1 MVKVAIVDNEK
12 AIINEICSLIE
23 SSNDMKCIIET
34 FEHSIKFFQKINN
47 ILCDIVFLDIDMPE
61 MNGFDIAKILN
72 NIRPDI
78 TIIFVSSFENFV
90 FESFEYHPFRFVRKS
105 NLKEDIDSA
114 LNAYQREIERKKDV
128 YFFKTN
134 EAERS
139 VKISDIMYFESMG
152 HDIFIYTVD
161 GNFKIKR
168 ERDRNMTVK
177 FITEKFE
184 NKGFI
189 RVHKSFLVNYL
200 YIHTINYSN
209 IILKNNLKISI
220 NPRKANDI
228 KKIYQKFIMNE
239 V

>member
-34 FEHSIKFFQKINN
+34 FEYSIKFFQKINN

-78 TIIFVSSFENFV
+78 TIIFVSSFDNFV

-139 VKISDIMYFESMG
+139 VKTSDIMYFESMG

-189 RVHKSFLVNYL
+189 RVHKSFLVNYR
-200 YIHTINYSN
+200 YIYTINYSN
-209 IILKNNLKISI
+209 IILKNNLKINI

-228 KKIYQKFIMNE
+228 KKIYQKFVMKE

>member
-139 VKISDIMYFESMG
+139 VKTSDIMYFESMG

>member
-1 MVKVAIVDNEK
+1 MVKIAIVDNEK
-12 AIINEICSLIE
+12 TIINEICSLIE
-23 SSNDMKCIIET
+23 SSTDMKCIIET
-34 FEHSIKFFQKINN
+34 FERSIEFFQKINN

-61 MNGFDIAKILN
+61 MNGFDIAKTLN

-105 NLKEDIDSA
+105 NLKKDIDSA
-114 LNAYQREIERKKDV
+114 LNAYKREIERKKDV

-139 VKISDIMYFESMG
+139 VKTSDIMYFESMG

-209 IILKNNLKISI
+209 IILKNNLKINI

-228 KKIYQKFIMNE
+228 KKIYQKFVMME

>member
-78 TIIFVSSFENFV
+78 TIIFVSSFDNFV

-139 VKISDIMYFESMG
+139 VKTSDIMYFESMG

-168 ERDRNMTVK
+168 ERDRNMTIK

-209 IILKNNLKISI
+209 IILKNNLEISI

>member
-78 TIIFVSSFENFV
+78 TIIFVSSFDNFV

-139 VKISDIMYFESMG
+139 VKTSDIMYFESMG

-168 ERDRNMTVK
+168 ERDKNMTVK

-228 KKIYQKFIMNE
+228 KKIYQKFVMKE

>member
-23 SSNDMKCIIET
+23 SANDMKCIIET

-78 TIIFVSSFENFV
+78 TIIFVSSFDNFV

-105 NLKEDIDSA
+105 NLKEDMDSA

-139 VKISDIMYFESMG
+139 VKTSDIMYFESMG

-189 RVHKSFLVNYL
+189 RVHKSFLVNYR

-209 IILKNNLKISI
+209 IILKNNLKINI

-228 KKIYQKFIMNE
+228 KKIYQKFVMKE

>member
-12 AIINEICSLIE
+12 AIINEICNLIE

-47 ILCDIVFLDIDMPE
+47 ILCNIVFLDIDMPE

-139 VKISDIMYFESMG
+139 VKTSDIMYFESMG

-189 RVHKSFLVNYL
+189 RVHKSFLVNYR

-228 KKIYQKFIMNE
+228 KKIYQKFVMKE

>member
-139 VKISDIMYFESMG
+139 VKTSDIMYFESMG

-189 RVHKSFLVNYL
+189 RVHKSFLVNYR

-209 IILKNNLKISI
+209 IILKNNLKINI

-228 KKIYQKFIMNE
+228 KKIYQKFVMKD

>member
-12 AIINEICSLIE
+12 AIIKEICSLIE

-139 VKISDIMYFESMG
+139 VKTSDIMYFESMG

>member
-78 TIIFVSSFENFV
+78 TIIFVSSFDNFV

-139 VKISDIMYFESMG
+139 VKTSDIMYFESMG

-209 IILKNNLKISI
+209 IILKNNLKINI

-228 KKIYQKFIMNE
+228 KKIYQKFVMKE

>member
-78 TIIFVSSFENFV
+78 TIIFVSSFDNFV

-139 VKISDIMYFESMG
+139 VKTSDIMYFESMG

-220 NPRKANDI
+220 NPRKDNDI

>member
-12 AIINEICSLIE
+12 AMINEICSLIE

-61 MNGFDIAKILN
+61 MNGFNIAKILN

-139 VKISDIMYFESMG
+139 VKTSDIMYFESMG

>member
-78 TIIFVSSFENFV
+78 TIIFVSSFDNFV

-139 VKISDIMYFESMG
+139 VKTSDIMYFESMG

-189 RVHKSFLVNYL
+189 RVHKSFLVNYR

-209 IILKNNLKISI
+209 IILKNNLKINI

>member
-139 VKISDIMYFESMG
+139 VKTSDIMYFESMG

-220 NPRKANDI
+220 NPRKVNDI

>member
-1 MVKVAIVDNEK
+1 
-12 AIINEICSLIE
+12 
-23 SSNDMKCIIET
+23 
-34 FEHSIKFFQKINN
+34 
-47 ILCDIVFLDIDMPE
+47 
-61 MNGFDIAKILN
+61 
-72 NIRPDI
+72 
-78 TIIFVSSFENFV
+78 
-90 FESFEYHPFRFVRKS
+90 
-105 NLKEDIDSA
+105 
-114 LNAYQREIERKKDV
+114 
-128 YFFKTN
+128 
-134 EAERS
+134 
-139 VKISDIMYFESMG
+139 
-152 HDIFIYTVD
+152 
-161 GNFKIKR
+161 
-168 ERDRNMTVK
+168 MTVK

>member
-12 AIINEICSLIE
+12 AIINEIYSLIE

-114 LNAYQREIERKKDV
+114 LNAYQREIERKKDI

-139 VKISDIMYFESMG
+139 VKTSDIMYFESMG

>member
-114 LNAYQREIERKKDV
+114 LNAYQREIERKKDI

-139 VKISDIMYFESMG
+139 VKTSDIMYFESMG

-220 NPRKANDI
+220 NPRKVNDI

>member
-34 FEHSIKFFQKINN
+34 FEYSIKFFQKINN

-78 TIIFVSSFENFV
+78 TIIFVSSFDNFV

-139 VKISDIMYFESMG
+139 VKTSDIMYFESMG

-189 RVHKSFLVNYL
+189 RVHKSFLVNYR

-209 IILKNNLKISI
+209 IILKNNLKINI

-228 KKIYQKFIMNE
+228 KKIYQKFVMKE

>member
-72 NIRPDI
+72 NIRSDI
-78 TIIFVSSFENFV
+78 TIIFVSSFDNFV

-139 VKISDIMYFESMG
+139 VKTSDIMYFESMG

-189 RVHKSFLVNYL
+189 RVHKSFLVNYR

-209 IILKNNLKISI
+209 IILKNNLKINI

>member
-78 TIIFVSSFENFV
+78 TIIFVSSFDNFV

-139 VKISDIMYFESMG
+139 VKTSDIMYFESMG

-189 RVHKSFLVNYL
+189 RVHKSFLVNYR

-209 IILKNNLKISI
+209 IILKNNLKINI

-228 KKIYQKFIMNE
+228 KKIYQKFVMKE

>member
-72 NIRPDI
+72 NIRPNI

-139 VKISDIMYFESMG
+139 VKTSDIMYFESMG

-220 NPRKANDI
+220 NPRKVNDI

>member
-78 TIIFVSSFENFV
+78 TIIFVSSFDNFV

-139 VKISDIMYFESMG
+139 VKTSDIMYFESMG

-168 ERDRNMTVK
+168 ERDKNMTVK

-184 NKGFI
+184 DKGFI

>member
-139 VKISDIMYFESMG
+139 VKTSDIMYFESMG

-168 ERDRNMTVK
+168 ERDRTMTVT

>member
-12 AIINEICSLIE
+12 AMINEICSLIE

-139 VKISDIMYFESMG
+139 VKTSDIMYFESMG

-189 RVHKSFLVNYL
+189 RIHKSFLVNYL

-220 NPRKANDI
+220 NPRKVNDI

>member
-1 MVKVAIVDNEK
+1 MVKIAIVDNEK
-12 AIINEICSLIE
+12 TIINEICSLIE
-23 SSNDMKCIIET
+23 SSTDMKCIIET

-90 FESFEYHPFRFVRKS
+90 FESFEYHPFRFIRKS

-228 KKIYQKFIMNE
+228 KKIYQKFVMME

>member
-78 TIIFVSSFENFV
+78 TIIFVSSFDNFV

-105 NLKEDIDSA
+105 NLKEDMDSA

-139 VKISDIMYFESMG
+139 VKTSDIMYFESMG

-189 RVHKSFLVNYL
+189 RVHKSFLVNYR

-209 IILKNNLKISI
+209 IILKNNLKINI

-228 KKIYQKFIMNE
+228 KKIYQKFVMNE

>member
-12 AIINEICSLIE
+12 AIINEIYSLIE

-139 VKISDIMYFESMG
+139 VKTSDIMYFESMG

>member
-78 TIIFVSSFENFV
+78 TIIFVSSFDNFV

-139 VKISDIMYFESMG
+139 VKTSDIMYFESMG

-168 ERDRNMTVK
+168 ERDRNMTIK

-189 RVHKSFLVNYL
+189 KVHKSFLVNYL

-209 IILKNNLKISI
+209 IILKNNLEISI

>member
-114 LNAYQREIERKKDV
+114 LNAYQREIERKKDI

-139 VKISDIMYFESMG
+139 VKTSDIMYFESMG

>member
-78 TIIFVSSFENFV
+78 TIIFVSSFDNFV

-139 VKISDIMYFESMG
+139 VKTSDIMYFESMG

-168 ERDRNMTVK
+168 ERDKNMTVK

>member
-78 TIIFVSSFENFV
+78 TIIFVSSFDNFV

-139 VKISDIMYFESMG
+139 VKTSDIMYFESMG

>member
-1 MVKVAIVDNEK
+1 MVNVAIVDNEK

-78 TIIFVSSFENFV
+78 TIIFVSSFDNFV

-139 VKISDIMYFESMG
+139 VKTSDIMYFESMG

-168 ERDRNMTVK
+168 ERDKNMTVK

-228 KKIYQKFIMNE
+228 KKIYQKFVMKE

>member
-12 AIINEICSLIE
+12 AMINEICSLIE

-139 VKISDIMYFESMG
+139 VKTSDIMYFESMG

>member
-78 TIIFVSSFENFV
+78 TIIFVSSFDNFV

-128 YFFKTN
+128 
-134 EAERS
+134 
-139 VKISDIMYFESMG
+139 
-152 HDIFIYTVD
+152 
-161 GNFKIKR
+161 
-168 ERDRNMTVK
+168 
-177 FITEKFE
+177 
-184 NKGFI
+184 
-189 RVHKSFLVNYL
+189 
-200 YIHTINYSN
+200 
-209 IILKNNLKISI
+209 
-220 NPRKANDI
+220 
-228 KKIYQKFIMNE
+228 
-239 V
+239 